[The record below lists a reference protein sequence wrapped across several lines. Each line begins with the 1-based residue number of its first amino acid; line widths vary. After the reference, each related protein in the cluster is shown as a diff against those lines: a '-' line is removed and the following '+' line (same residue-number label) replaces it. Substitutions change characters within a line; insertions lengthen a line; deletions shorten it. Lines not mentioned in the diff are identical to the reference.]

1 MQDGT
6 SERQARMNPAQ
17 KPSGVDD
24 SQGDERFALEKVWY
38 KHKTQRNEGKAKIG
52 KADRKFYEVVTCF
65 LPSRPLSKDQI
76 GDEESIE
83 TDEDET
89 HIPAESEIAA
99 VCVVEVVC
107 VVTVEAPMSIT
118 N

>member
-1 MQDGT
+1 MHDNGVSAT
-6 SERQARMNPAQ
+6 SFPNCKYCSYCEDPGKWYTNIF
-17 KPSGVDD
+17 V
-24 SQGDERFALEKVWY
+24 ALEPNCCQINCW
-38 KHKTQRNEGKAKIG
+38 
-52 KADRKFYEVVTCF
+52 
-65 LPSRPLSKDQI
+65 LWSKLTLDQK

-118 N
+118 NW

>member
-38 KHKTQRNEGKAKIG
+38 KHKTQ
-52 KADRKFYEVVTCF
+52 
-65 LPSRPLSKDQI
+65 
-76 GDEESIE
+76 
-83 TDEDET
+83 
-89 HIPAESEIAA
+89 
-99 VCVVEVVC
+99 
-107 VVTVEAPMSIT
+107 
-118 N
+118 